1 VDLEDVPRLRT
12 RRLELIAATPELAR
26 AAVAGNA
33 AISSALAVS
42 VPDGW
47 PTPMHGE
54 AQAHFAKR
62 LATDPSLVG
71 WSFWFVVEAAPL
83 ELVGSIGFVGHAD
96 GEGVVEIGYSML
108 DKYQRRGFATEAM
121 GALIDWAFSHDH
133 VRRVRAHTFPFLA
146 ASIRVLEKNGLSL
159 VGAGNEPGSLRY
171 ELRRP

>member
-26 AAVAGNA
+26 AAVAGRA
-33 AISSALAVS
+33 AIGSALAVT

-47 PTPMHGE
+47 PPLQS
-54 AQAHFAKR
+54 QAETQFAEQ
-62 LATDPSLVG
+62 LAADPSLVG
-71 WSFWFVVEAAPL
+71 WSFWFVVEAMPL

-108 DKYQRRGFATEAM
+108 EKYQRRGFAAEAM
-121 GALIDWAFSHDH
+121 GALIDWAFSHEH
-133 VRRVRAHTFPFLA
+133 VRRVRAHTFPSLT

-159 VGAGNEPGSLRY
+159 VGAGDEPGSLRY

>member
-33 AISSALAVS
+33 ALARALEVG
-42 VPDGW
+42 VPDSW
-47 PTPMHGE
+47 PPPMHGD
-54 AQAHFAKR
+54 AQAEMAAK
-62 LATDPSLVG
+62 LAADPSLAG
-71 WSFWFVVEAAPL
+71 WSFWFVVDSAAL
-83 ELVGSIGFVGHAD
+83 ELVGSIGFVGHAND
-96 GEGVVEIGYSML
+96 EGVVEIGYSMG

-121 GALIDWAFSHDH
+121 GALIDWAFSHEH
-133 VRRVRAHTFPFLA
+133 VRRVRAQTFPYLT

-159 VGAGNEPGSLRY
+159 VGAGDEPGTLRF

>member
-26 AAVAGNA
+26 AALAGNA
-33 AISSALAVS
+33 SIGRALAVS
-42 VPDGW
+42 VPDSW
-47 PTPMHGE
+47 PPPLHSE
-54 AQAHFAKR
+54 AQAHFAAR
-62 LATDPSLVG
+62 LAADPSLVG

-96 GEGVVEIGYSML
+96 GEGTVEIGYSML

-133 VRRVRAHTFPFLA
+133 VRRVRAHTFSSLP
-146 ASIRVLEKNGLSL
+146 ASIRVLEKNGLTL
-159 VGAGNEPGSLRY
+159 VGEGEEPGSLRY
-171 ELRRP
+171 ELKRT